1 MTARESG
8 AEDQWP
14 PAGSGDEW
22 LLFYLRGLTF
32 AQVARLC
39 RMNAEIVRH
48 SIRQR
53 EVLDPPIFG
62 RRLVLH
68 DRPRY
73 RPPRHGR
80 AVAWERRYTAVFRLV
95 AERAASRNNSGAH
108 MNGVFKGGSTTSG
121 SIVPQGSWI
130 RGKRS
135 YWTGWGSG
143 GVNNHVLKR
152 ARQRIFS
159 GR

>member
-1 MTARESG
+1 MTAKEAG

-39 RMNAEIVRH
+39 RVNAEMVRH

-53 EVLDPPIFG
+53 EVLDPSILG

-73 RPPRHGR
+73 RPSRHGR

-95 AERAASRNNSGAH
+95 AEQGRLP
-108 MNGVFKGGSTTSG
+108 KQLGS
-121 SIVPQGSWI
+121 PHE
-130 RGKRS
+130 RGLQRWLYS
-135 YWTGWGSG
+135 QR
-143 GVNNHVLKR
+143 LKR
-152 ARQRIFS
+152 AAGELDPRQEELLDRL
-159 GR
+159 GEWRGQ